1 MLLDERFDHTAFFLV
16 HICKGYF
23 YINVSPRFCFVWLY
37 QSEQWLQHWSGQSS
51 KVMFDIFITEL
62 LALTREARVPS
73 VNIGRQKS
81 AIIATQYLTCLSDG
95 ETYVIL
101 ALNKGVVGP
110 GRVTWHWLPACVI
123 RLWYMSQRISFGTQS
138 IPRITQKVP
147 NKYEFVACGLWSPLM
162 SVPCDTC
169 FGPWSALE

>member
-1 MLLDERFDHTAFFLV
+1 
-16 HICKGYF
+16 
-23 YINVSPRFCFVWLY
+23 
-37 QSEQWLQHWSGQSS
+37 
-51 KVMFDIFITEL
+51 MFDIFITEL

-110 GRVTWHWLPACVI
+110 GRVT
-123 RLWYMSQRISFGTQS
+123 
-138 IPRITQKVP
+138 
-147 NKYEFVACGLWSPLM
+147 
-162 SVPCDTC
+162 
-169 FGPWSALE
+169 